1 MKSITIQG
9 TKRESVG
16 KKSTKA
22 LRDAELVPCV
32 VYGGEAPLN
41 FSAEERAFKGLVYT
55 PEAHT
60 VSIEVDGNT
69 IPAVLQDI
77 QFHPITDKILHA
89 DFYQLSDDKP
99 VVMEVP
105 VRITGRAK
113 GVVAG
118 GVLRQSFRKLKL
130 KATPANLP
138 DEIVVDVTPLKIGNK
153 LYVGD
158 IKTNNFI
165 FMHPDNAVVVA
176 VKMSR
181 TAMKGGAAAEDEED
195 ELEAAEVKDQSP
207 DVPTTEEK
215 STEA

>member
-32 VYGGEAPLN
+32 VYGGGEPLN

-60 VSIEVDGNT
+60 VSIEVDGQT

-89 DFYQLSDDKP
+89 DFYQLADDKP

-105 VRITGRAK
+105 VRITGRSK

-118 GVLRQSFRKLKL
+118 GALRQSFRKLKV
-130 KATPANLP
+130 KAIPANLP
-138 DEIVVDVTPLKIGNK
+138 DEIVVDVTPLRIGNK
-153 LYVGD
+153 LYIGG
-158 IKTNNFI
+158 IKTEGYT

-181 TAMKGGAAAEDEED
+181 NAMKGGAAAEDD
-195 ELEAAEVKDQSP
+195 DDDEAAEEVATQSP

-215 STEA
+215 SAE

>member
-32 VYGGEAPLN
+32 VYGGNEPLN
-41 FSAEERAFKGLVYT
+41 FSTEEKSFKNLVYT

-60 VSIEVDGNT
+60 VSIEVDGQT

-77 QFHPITDKILHA
+77 QFHPITDRILHV
-89 DFYQLSDDKP
+89 DFYQLSEDKP
-99 VVMEVP
+99 VIMEVP

-118 GVLRQSFRKLKL
+118 GVLRQSFRKLKV
-130 KATPANLP
+130 KAIPANLP
-138 DEIVVDVTPLKIGNK
+138 DEIVVDVTPLRIGNK
-153 LYVGD
+153 LYVAAL
-158 IKTNNFI
+158 KNEAYT
-165 FMHPDNAVVVA
+165 FMHPDNAVVAA

-181 TAMKGGAAAEDEED
+181 NAMKGGAAAMEDEDEE
-195 ELEAAEVKDQSP
+195 EVTEGAAEA
-207 DVPTTEEK
+207 TTEET
-215 STEA
+215 SAE

>member
-1 MKSITIQG
+1 MKSISIQG

-16 KKSTKA
+16 KKATKA

-32 VYGGEAPLN
+32 VYGGTETLN
-41 FSAEERAFKGLVYT
+41 FSAEEKSFKGLVYT

-60 VSIEVDGNT
+60 VTIELDGNS

-77 QFHPITDKILHA
+77 QFHPLTDKILHA
-89 DFYQLSDDKP
+89 DFYQLSEDKP

-105 VRITGRAK
+105 VRLTGRSK

-118 GVLRQSFRKLKL
+118 GAMRQSFRKLKL
-130 KATPANLP
+130 KALPANLP
-138 DEIVVDVTPLKIGNK
+138 DEIVVDVTALKIGSK

-158 IKTNNFI
+158 IKTENFS

-176 VKMSR
+176 VRMSR
-181 TAMKGGAAAEDEED
+181 TALKGGASAEDDDEE
-195 ELEAAEVKDQSP
+195 ETPAEGEAPA
-207 DVPTTEEK
+207 TEET
-215 STEA
+215 SAE

>member
-9 TKRESVG
+9 TKRENVG

-32 VYGGEAPLN
+32 VYGGNEPLN
-41 FSAEERAFKGLVYT
+41 FSTEEKSFKNLVYT

-60 VSIEVDGNT
+60 VSIEVDGQT

-77 QFHPITDKILHA
+77 QFHPITDRILHV
-89 DFYQLSDDKP
+89 DFYQLSEDKP
-99 VVMEVP
+99 VIMEVP
-105 VRITGRAK
+105 VRITGRSK

-118 GVLRQSFRKLKL
+118 GVLRQSFRKLKV
-130 KATPANLP
+130 KAIPANLP
-138 DEIVVDVTPLKIGNK
+138 DEIVVDVTPLRIGNK
-153 LYVGD
+153 LYVAAL
-158 IKTNNFI
+158 KNEAYT

-181 TAMKGGAAAEDEED
+181 TAMKGGAAAMEEED
-195 ELEAAEVKDQSP
+195 ELEAEEVKDQSP

-215 STEA
+215 SFEA

>member
-32 VYGGEAPLN
+32 VYGGAETLN
-41 FSAEERAFKGLVYT
+41 FSAEEKSFKGLVYT

-60 VSIEVDGNT
+60 VSIEVDGKT

-77 QFHPITDKILHA
+77 QFHPLTDKILHA

-105 VRITGRAK
+105 VRLTGRAK

-118 GVLRQSFRKLKL
+118 GAMRQTYRKLKV
-130 KATPANLP
+130 KAIPANLP
-138 DEIVVDVTPLKIGNK
+138 DEIVVDVTPLKIGSK
-153 LYVGD
+153 LYVGA
-158 IKTNNFI
+158 IKAEGFS

-181 TAMKGGAAAEDEED
+181 TAAKGGAADDEE
-195 ELEAAEVKDQSP
+195 EETAEGEAPAAEETSA
-207 DVPTTEEK
+207 E
-215 STEA
+215 

>member
-32 VYGGEAPLN
+32 VYGGAETLN
-41 FSAEERAFKGLVYT
+41 FSAEERSFKGLVYT
-55 PEAHT
+55 PDAHT
-60 VSIEVDGNT
+60 VSIEVDGQT

-77 QFHPITDKILHA
+77 QFHPITDKNLHA
-89 DFYQLSDDKP
+89 DFYQLADDKP

-105 VRITGRAK
+105 VRLTGRAK
-113 GVVAG
+113 GVVSG
-118 GVLRQSFRKLKL
+118 GALRQSFRKLKL
-130 KATPANLP
+130 KALPANLP

-158 IKTNNFI
+158 IKTDGFT

-181 TAMKGGAAAEDEED
+181 TAMKGGAVVEDDDEE
-195 ELEAAEVKDQSP
+195 E
-207 DVPTTEEK
+207 
-215 STEA
+215 TEAEGEAPVAEATSAE

>member
-1 MKSITIQG
+1 MKSISIQG

-16 KKSTKA
+16 KKATKA

-32 VYGGEAPLN
+32 VYGGTETLN
-41 FSAEERAFKGLVYT
+41 FSAEEKAFKGLVYT

-60 VSIEVDGNT
+60 VSIELDGNT

-77 QFHPITDKILHA
+77 QFHPLTDKILHA
-89 DFYQLSDDKP
+89 DFYQLADDKM

-105 VRITGRAK
+105 VRITGRSK

-118 GVLRQSFRKLKL
+118 GAMRQSFRKLKL
-130 KATPANLP
+130 KALPANLP
-138 DEIVVDVTPLKIGNK
+138 DEIVVDVTPLKIGSK

-158 IKTNNFI
+158 IKTNNFT

-176 VKMSR
+176 VRMSR
-181 TAMKGGAAAEDEED
+181 TAMKGGASAEDED
-195 ELEAAEVKDQSP
+195 EEETTGAEGEAPAAEETSA
-207 DVPTTEEK
+207 E
-215 STEA
+215 

>member
-9 TKRESVG
+9 QKRESVG

-32 VYGGEAPLN
+32 VYGGNDPLH
-41 FSAEERAFKGLVYT
+41 FSTEEKSFKNLVYT

-60 VSIEVDGNT
+60 VSLVIEGNT

-77 QFHPITDKILHA
+77 QFHPITDKILHV
-89 DFYQLSDDKP
+89 DFYQLRDDKA
-99 VVMEVP
+99 VIMEVP

-113 GVVAG
+113 GVVSG
-118 GVLRQSFRKLKL
+118 GVLRQSFRKLKV
-130 KATPANLP
+130 KALPANLP
-138 DEIVVDVTPLKIGNK
+138 DEIVVDVTPLRIGNK

-158 IKTNNFI
+158 IKSESYT
-165 FMHPDNAVVVA
+165 FMHPDNAVIAA

-181 TAMKGGAAAEDEED
+181 NAMKGGITEEEDEE
-195 ELEAAEVKDQSP
+195 
-207 DVPTTEEK
+207 
-215 STEA
+215 

>member
-32 VYGGEAPLN
+32 VYGGSEPLN
-41 FSAEERAFKGLVYT
+41 FSAEEKAFKGLVYT

-60 VSIEVDGNT
+60 VSIEVDGKT

-89 DFYQLSDDKP
+89 DFYQLADDKP
-99 VVMEVP
+99 VIMEVP
-105 VRITGRAK
+105 VRITGRSK

-130 KATPANLP
+130 KAIPANLP

-153 LYVGD
+153 LYIGD
-158 IKTNNFI
+158 IKNDAYT
-165 FMHPDNAVVVA
+165 FMHPDNAVIVA

-181 TAMKGGAAAEDEED
+181 NAMKGGAAMQDDEDEE
-195 ELEAAEVKDQSP
+195 ETAAEGEAP
-207 DVPTTEEK
+207 AAEPTAAE
-215 STEA
+215 

>member
-9 TKRESVG
+9 TKRETVG

-32 VYGGEAPLN
+32 VYGGAETLN
-41 FSAEERAFKGLVYT
+41 FSATEKSFKGLVYT

-60 VSIEVDGNT
+60 VSIEVDGKT

-77 QFHPITDKILHA
+77 QFHPLTDKILHA

-105 VRITGRAK
+105 VRLTGRAK
-113 GVVAG
+113 GVVSG
-118 GVLRQSFRKLKL
+118 GAMRQSFRKLKV
-130 KATPANLP
+130 KALPGNLP

-153 LYVGD
+153 LYV
-158 IKTNNFI
+158 
-165 FMHPDNAVVVA
+165 
-176 VKMSR
+176 
-181 TAMKGGAAAEDEED
+181 
-195 ELEAAEVKDQSP
+195 
-207 DVPTTEEK
+207 
-215 STEA
+215 

>member
-9 TKRESVG
+9 TKRENVG

-32 VYGGEAPLN
+32 VYGGAETLN
-41 FSAEERAFKGLVYT
+41 FSAEEKSFKGLVYT

-60 VSIEVDGNT
+60 VSIEVDGKT

-77 QFHPITDKILHA
+77 QFHPLTDKILHA

-105 VRITGRAK
+105 VRLTGRAK

-118 GVLRQSFRKLKL
+118 GAMRQTYRKLKV
-130 KATPANLP
+130 KAIPANLP
-138 DEIVVDVTPLKIGNK
+138 DEIVVDVTPLKIGSK
-153 LYVGD
+153 LYVGA
-158 IKTNNFI
+158 IKAEGFS

-181 TAMKGGAAAEDEED
+181 TAAKGGAADDEE
-195 ELEAAEVKDQSP
+195 EETAEGEAPAAEETSA
-207 DVPTTEEK
+207 E
-215 STEA
+215 

>member
-9 TKRESVG
+9 TKRETVG

-32 VYGGEAPLN
+32 VYGGAETLN
-41 FSAEERAFKGLVYT
+41 FSATEKSFKGLVYT

-60 VSIEVDGNT
+60 VSIEVDGKT

-77 QFHPITDKILHA
+77 HFHPLTDKILHA

-105 VRITGRAK
+105 VRLTGRAK
-113 GVVAG
+113 GVVSG
-118 GVLRQSFRKLKL
+118 GAMRQSFRKLKV
-130 KATPANLP
+130 KALPGNLP

-158 IKTNNFI
+158 VKTNNFT

-181 TAMKGGAAAEDEED
+181 TAMKGAAVADDDDEEETAVEGD
-195 ELEAAEVKDQSP
+195 APA
-207 DVPTTEEK
+207 
-215 STEA
+215 TEATSAE

>member
-32 VYGGEAPLN
+32 VYGGEAPLS
-41 FSAEERAFKGLVYT
+41 FSAEEKAFKGLVYT

-60 VSIEVDGNT
+60 VSIEVDGKT

-89 DFYQLSDDKP
+89 DFYQLADDKP
-99 VVMEVP
+99 VIMEVP

-118 GVLRQSFRKLKL
+118 GVLRQSFRKLKV
-130 KATPANLP
+130 KALPANLP
-138 DEIVVDVTPLKIGNK
+138 DEIVVDVTPLRIGNK
-153 LYVGD
+153 LYIGG
-158 IKTNNFI
+158 IKAEGYS

-181 TAMKGGAAAEDEED
+181 NAMKGGAAAMDEED
-195 ELEAAEVKDQSP
+195 EEAAEEVKDQSP

-215 STEA
+215 SAE

>member
-9 TKRESVG
+9 TKRENVG

-32 VYGGEAPLN
+32 VYGGKETLN
-41 FSAEERAFKGLVYT
+41 FSTEEKSFKNLVYT

-60 VSIEVDGNT
+60 VAIEVDGQT

-99 VVMEVP
+99 VIMEVP
-105 VRITGRAK
+105 VRITGRSR

-118 GVLRQSFRKLKL
+118 GVLRQSFRKLKV
-130 KATPANLP
+130 KAVPANLP
-138 DEIVVDVTPLKIGNK
+138 DEVVVDVTPLRIGNK

-158 IKTNNFI
+158 IISDLYSFV
-165 FMHPDNAVVVA
+165 HPDNAVIVA

-181 TAMKGGAAAEDEED
+181 NAMKGGAAADDDEETT
-195 ELEAAEVKDQSP
+195 EGEAPAAEATSA
-207 DVPTTEEK
+207 E
-215 STEA
+215 

>member
-32 VYGGEAPLN
+32 VYGGKETLN
-41 FSAEERAFKGLVYT
+41 FSAEEKSFKGLVYT

-89 DFYQLSDDKP
+89 DFYQLSDDKA

-105 VRITGRAK
+105 VRLTGRAK

-118 GVLRQSFRKLKL
+118 GALRQSFRKLKL
-130 KATPANLP
+130 KAIPANLP

-158 IKTNNFI
+158 IKADGFT

-181 TAMKGGAAAEDEED
+181 TAMKGGAAAMDEED
-195 ELEAAEVKDQSP
+195 ELEAEEVKDQSP

>member
-32 VYGGEAPLN
+32 VYGGTEPLN
-41 FSAEERAFKGLVYT
+41 VSAEERAFKGLVYT

-60 VSIEVDGNT
+60 VSIEIDGQV

-77 QFHPITDKILHA
+77 QFHPITDRILHV
-89 DFYQLSDDKP
+89 DFYQLADDKP

-105 VRITGRAK
+105 VRITGRSK

-118 GVLRQSFRKLKL
+118 GVLRQSFRKLKV
-130 KATPANLP
+130 KAIPANLP
-138 DEIVVDVTPLKIGNK
+138 DEVVVDVTPLRIGNK
-153 LYVGD
+153 LYIGG
-158 IKTNNFI
+158 IKTEGYS

-181 TAMKGGAAAEDEED
+181 NAMKGGAAAQDDEDED
-195 ELEAAEVKDQSP
+195 EVAAEGEAP
-207 DVPTTEEK
+207 AAEE
-215 STEA
+215 TAAE

>member
-32 VYGGEAPLN
+32 VYGGAETLN

-60 VSIEVDGNT
+60 VSIEVDGQT

-77 QFHPITDKILHA
+77 QFHPITDRILHV
-89 DFYQLSDDKP
+89 DFYQLSEDKP
-99 VVMEVP
+99 VIMEVP

-118 GVLRQSFRKLKL
+118 GVLRQSFRKLKV
-130 KATPANLP
+130 KAIPANLP
-138 DEIVVDVTPLKIGNK
+138 DEIVVDVTPLRIGNK
-153 LYVGD
+153 LYVAAL
-158 IKTNNFI
+158 KNEAYT
-165 FMHPDNAVVVA
+165 FMHPDNAVVAA

-181 TAMKGGAAAEDEED
+181 NAMKGGAAAMEDEDEE
-195 ELEAAEVKDQSP
+195 EVTEGAAEA
-207 DVPTTEEK
+207 TTEET
-215 STEA
+215 SAE

>member
-32 VYGGEAPLN
+32 VYGGAETLN

-60 VSIEVDGNT
+60 VSIEVDGQT

-89 DFYQLSDDKP
+89 DFYQLSEDKP

-105 VRITGRAK
+105 VRLTGRAK
-113 GVVAG
+113 GVVSG
-118 GVLRQSFRKLKL
+118 GAMRQSFRKLKL
-130 KATPANLP
+130 KALPANLP

-158 IKTNNFI
+158 IKTNNFT

-181 TAMKGGAAAEDEED
+181 TAMKGGAVVEDEE
-195 ELEAAEVKDQSP
+195 ETTAEGEASAAEETSA
-207 DVPTTEEK
+207 E
-215 STEA
+215 

>member
-32 VYGGEAPLN
+32 VYGGGEPLN
-41 FSAEERAFKGLVYT
+41 FSTEEKSFKGLVYT

-60 VSIEVDGNT
+60 VSIEVDGQT

-77 QFHPITDKILHA
+77 QFHPITDKILHV

-99 VVMEVP
+99 VIMEVP

-118 GVLRQSFRKLKL
+118 GVLRQSFRKLKV
-130 KATPANLP
+130 KAIPANLP

-153 LYVGD
+153 LYVESL
-158 IKTNNFI
+158 KNETYS
-165 FMHPDNAVVVA
+165 FMHPDNAVVAA

-181 TAMKGGAAAEDEED
+181 NAMKGGAAQVDDEDEE
-195 ELEAAEVKDQSP
+195 ETTAAEAQAPEAAAE
-207 DVPTTEEK
+207 
-215 STEA
+215 

>member
-9 TKRESVG
+9 TKRENVG

-32 VYGGEAPLN
+32 VYGGNEPLN
-41 FSAEERAFKGLVYT
+41 FSTEEKSFKNLVYT

-60 VSIEVDGNT
+60 VSIEVDGQT

-77 QFHPITDKILHA
+77 QFHPITDRILHV
-89 DFYQLSDDKP
+89 DFYQLSEDKP
-99 VVMEVP
+99 VIMEVP

-118 GVLRQSFRKLKL
+118 GVLRQSFRKLKV
-130 KATPANLP
+130 KAIPANLP
-138 DEIVVDVTPLKIGNK
+138 DEIVVDVTPLRIGNK
-153 LYVGD
+153 LYVAALKND
-158 IKTNNFI
+158 AYT
-165 FMHPDNAVVVA
+165 FMHPDNAVVAA

-181 TAMKGGAAAEDEED
+181 NAMKGGAAAMDEED
-195 ELEAAEVKDQSP
+195 EELAEEVKDQSP

-215 STEA
+215 SAE

>member
-32 VYGGEAPLN
+32 VYGGAETLN

-60 VSIEVDGNT
+60 VSIEVDGQT

-77 QFHPITDKILHA
+77 QFHPITDRILHV
-89 DFYQLSDDKP
+89 DFYQLSEDKP
-99 VVMEVP
+99 VIMEVP
-105 VRITGRAK
+105 VRITGRSK

-118 GVLRQSFRKLKL
+118 GVLRQSFRKLKV
-130 KATPANLP
+130 KAIPANLP
-138 DEIVVDVTPLKIGNK
+138 DEIVVDVTPLRIGNK
-153 LYVGD
+153 LYVAAL
-158 IKTNNFI
+158 KNEAYT
-165 FMHPDNAVVVA
+165 FMHPDNAVVAA

-181 TAMKGGAAAEDEED
+181 NAMKGGAAAMEDEDEE
-195 ELEAAEVKDQSP
+195 EVTEGAAEA
-207 DVPTTEEK
+207 TTEET
-215 STEA
+215 SAE

>member
-32 VYGGEAPLN
+32 VYGGGEPLN
-41 FSAEERAFKGLVYT
+41 FSALEKAFKGLVYT

-60 VSIEVDGNT
+60 VSIEVDGQV

-77 QFHPITDKILHA
+77 QFHPITDKIIHA
-89 DFYQLSDDKP
+89 DFYRLSDDKP

-105 VRITGRAK
+105 VRVTGRSK

-118 GVLRQSFRKLKL
+118 GVLRQTYRKLKV
-130 KATPANLP
+130 KAIPANLP
-138 DEIVVDVTPLKIGNK
+138 DEIVVDITSLKIGNK
-153 LYVGD
+153 LYVESL
-158 IKTNNFI
+158 KTDKFT

-181 TAMKGGAAAEDEED
+181 NASKNAAAGADDDDEEEVTEGGA
-195 ELEAAEVKDQSP
+195 EAA
-207 DVPTTEEK
+207 TEET
-215 STEA
+215 SAE

>member
-32 VYGGEAPLN
+32 VYGGEQPIN
-41 FSAEERAFKGLVYT
+41 FSTPEKSFKSLVYT
-55 PEAHT
+55 PDAHT
-60 VSIEVDGNT
+60 VVIELDGQK
-69 IPAVLQDI
+69 IDAVLQDI
-77 QFHPITDKILHA
+77 QFHPITDKILHV
-89 DFYQLSDDKP
+89 DFYQLSADKP

-113 GVVAG
+113 GVLAG
-118 GVLRQSFRKLKL
+118 GVLRQSFRKLRL
-130 KATPANLP
+130 KAIPANLP

-153 LYVGD
+153 LYIGD
-158 IKTNNFI
+158 IKNDQYTFL
-165 FMHPDNAVVVA
+165 HPDNAVVAA

-181 TAMKGGAAAEDEED
+181 NAMKNAGAMVEDDEDEEEVATD
-195 ELEAAEVKDQSP
+195 AAPEAEAPAAE
-207 DVPTTEEK
+207 
-215 STEA
+215 

>member
-32 VYGGEAPLN
+32 VYGGEQPIN
-41 FSAEERAFKGLVYT
+41 FSSTEKSFKDLVYT
-55 PEAHT
+55 PDAHT
-60 VSIEVDGNT
+60 VVIELDGQK
-69 IPAVLQDI
+69 IDAVLQDI

-89 DFYQLSDDKP
+89 DFYQLSADKP

-113 GVVAG
+113 GVLAG
-118 GVLRQSFRKLKL
+118 GVLRQSFRKLRL
-130 KATPANLP
+130 KAIPANLP

-158 IKTNNFI
+158 IKNDQYTFL
-165 FMHPDNAVVVA
+165 HPDNAVVAA

-181 TAMKGGAAAEDEED
+181 NAMKNAGAMVEDDEDEVEVATDATPEAEAPAAE
-195 ELEAAEVKDQSP
+195 
-207 DVPTTEEK
+207 
-215 STEA
+215 

>member
-9 TKRESVG
+9 QKRENVG

-32 VYGGEAPLN
+32 VYGGEQPIN
-41 FSAEERAFKGLVYT
+41 FSTAEKSFKNLVYT
-55 PEAHT
+55 PDAHT
-60 VSIEVDGNT
+60 VVIELEGKKID
-69 IPAVLQDI
+69 AVLQDI

-89 DFYQLSDDKP
+89 DFYQLSADKP

-113 GVVAG
+113 GVLAG
-118 GVLRQSFRKLKL
+118 GVLRQSFRKLRL
-130 KATPANLP
+130 KAIPANLP
-138 DEIVVDVTPLKIGNK
+138 DEIVVDVTPLRIGNK

-158 IKTNNFI
+158 IKNDQYTFL
-165 FMHPDNAVVVA
+165 HPDNAVVAA

-181 TAMKGGAAAEDEED
+181 NAMKNAGAMVEDDEDEEEVATD
-195 ELEAAEVKDQSP
+195 AAPEAEAPAAE
-207 DVPTTEEK
+207 
-215 STEA
+215 

>member
-32 VYGGEAPLN
+32 VYGGAETLN
-41 FSAEERAFKGLVYT
+41 FSAEERSFKGLVYT
-55 PEAHT
+55 PDAHT
-60 VSIEVDGNT
+60 VSIEVDGQT

-89 DFYQLSDDKP
+89 DFYQLADDKP

-113 GVVAG
+113 GVVSG
-118 GVLRQSFRKLKL
+118 GAMRQTYRKLKI
-130 KATPANLP
+130 KALPANLP

-158 IKTNNFI
+158 IKTSNFT

-181 TAMKGGAAAEDEED
+181 TAMKGGAAVEDDEE
-195 ELEAAEVKDQSP
+195 ETAAEG
-207 DVPTTEEK
+207 
-215 STEA
+215 EAPAAEATSAE

>member
-32 VYGGEAPLN
+32 VYGGTEPLN
-41 FSAEERAFKGLVYT
+41 FSTEEKSFKGLVYT

-60 VSIEVDGNT
+60 VSIEVDGQT

-77 QFHPITDKILHA
+77 QFHPITDRILHV
-89 DFYQLSDDKP
+89 DFYQLSADKP
-99 VVMEVP
+99 VIMEVP
-105 VRITGRAK
+105 VRITGRAR

-118 GVLRQSFRKLKL
+118 GVLRQSFRKLKV
-130 KATPANLP
+130 KAIPANLP
-138 DEIVVDVTPLKIGNK
+138 DEIVVDVTPLRIGNK
-153 LYVGD
+153 LYVEALKND
-158 IKTNNFI
+158 SYT
-165 FMHPDNAVVVA
+165 FMHPDNAVVAA

-181 TAMKGGAAAEDEED
+181 NAIKGGAAADEDDEEHT
-195 ELEAAEVKDQSP
+195 EHASEEASAE
-207 DVPTTEEK
+207 
-215 STEA
+215 

>member
-32 VYGGEAPLN
+32 VYGGAETLN
-41 FSAEERAFKGLVYT
+41 FSATEKSFKGLVYT

-60 VSIEVDGNT
+60 VSIEVDGKT

-77 QFHPITDKILHA
+77 QFHPLTDKILHA

-105 VRITGRAK
+105 VRLTGRAK

-118 GVLRQSFRKLKL
+118 GAMRQTYRKLKV
-130 KATPANLP
+130 KAIPANLP
-138 DEIVVDVTPLKIGNK
+138 DEIVVDVTPLKIGSK
-153 LYVGD
+153 LYVGA
-158 IKTNNFI
+158 IKAEGFS

-181 TAMKGGAAAEDEED
+181 TAAKGGAADDEE
-195 ELEAAEVKDQSP
+195 EETAEGEAPAAEETSA
-207 DVPTTEEK
+207 E
-215 STEA
+215 

>member
-32 VYGGEAPLN
+32 VYGGKETLN
-41 FSAEERAFKGLVYT
+41 FSAEERSFKGLVYT

-60 VSIEVDGNT
+60 VSIEVDGKT

-89 DFYQLSDDKP
+89 DFYQLADDKA

-105 VRITGRAK
+105 VRLTGRAK

-118 GVLRQSFRKLKL
+118 GALRQSFRKLKL
-130 KATPANLP
+130 KAIPANLP

-158 IKTNNFI
+158 IKADGFT

-181 TAMKGGAAAEDEED
+181 TAMKGGAAAMDEED
-195 ELEAAEVKDQSP
+195 ELEAEEVKDQSP